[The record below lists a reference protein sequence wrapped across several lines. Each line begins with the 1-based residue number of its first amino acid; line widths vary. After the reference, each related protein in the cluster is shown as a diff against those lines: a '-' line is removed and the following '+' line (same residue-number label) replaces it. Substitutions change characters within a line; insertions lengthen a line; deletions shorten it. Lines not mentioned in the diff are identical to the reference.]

1 MLLKLPDKEHPMNNP
16 VLLRADLLAATLGAG
31 SVLAQTV
38 PSPSPAPTSVS
49 PVVSDVGPR
58 PAEDRSSVGA
68 VVLENSM
75 VRAQREHAF
84 EHSARRTGVATI
96 GRGVLRATRQQQTE
110 ADLAALRLNQAI
122 DFHGRGA
129 ATLDGR

>member
-1 MLLKLPDKEHPMNNP
+1 MNNP
-16 VLLRADLLAATLGAG
+16 ILLRAALVVATLGAG

-38 PSPSPAPTSVS
+38 PSPSPVPTGAT

-84 EHSARRTGVATI
+84 EQSAKRTGVATI
-96 GRGVLRATRQQQTE
+96 GRGVLRATQQKQTE
-110 ADLAALRLNQAI
+110 ADLAALRLNEAI
-122 DFHGRGA
+122 EFRGRGA
-129 ATLDGR
+129 ASLDDR

>member
-1 MLLKLPDKEHPMNNP
+1 MKNP
-16 VLLRADLLAATLGAG
+16 ILLRAALVAAALGAG
-31 SVLAQTV
+31 SVLAQTI
-38 PSPSPAPTSVS
+38 PSPSPAATSAS

-84 EHSARRTGVATI
+84 ERSANRTGVASI
-96 GRGVLRATRQQQTE
+96 GRGVLRATRQRQVE
-110 ADLAALRLNQAI
+110 ADLAAVRLNEAVEF
-122 DFHGRGA
+122 DGRGA
-129 ATLDGR
+129 ATLEER

>member
-1 MLLKLPDKEHPMNNP
+1 MNNP
-16 VLLRADLLAATLGAG
+16 ILLRATLVVAALGAG

-84 EHSARRTGVATI
+84 ERSAKRTGVATI
-96 GRGVLRATRQQQTE
+96 GSGVLRATRQKQTE
-110 ADLAALRLNQAI
+110 ADLAALRLNEAI
-122 DFHGRGA
+122 EFHGRGA
-129 ATLDGR
+129 ASLDDR

>member
-1 MLLKLPDKEHPMNNP
+1 MNNP
-16 VLLRADLLAATLGAG
+16 ILLRAALLGATLGAG

-38 PSPSPAPTSVS
+38 PSPSPAATSAS

-84 EHSARRTGVATI
+84 EQSARRTGVSSI
-96 GRGVLRATRQQQTE
+96 GRGVLRATQQKQTE
-110 ADLAALRLNQAI
+110 ADLAALRLNEAI
-122 DFHGRGA
+122 EFRGRGA
-129 ATLDGR
+129 ASLDDR

>member
-1 MLLKLPDKEHPMNNP
+1 MEHPI
-16 VLLRADLLAATLGAG
+16 LLRAALVAATLGAG

-38 PSPSPAPTSVS
+38 PSPSPSPAPTLTS

-68 VVLENSM
+68 IVLENSM

-84 EHSARRTGVATI
+84 EGSARRTGVTSL

-110 ADLAALRLNQAI
+110 ADLAALRLHEAI
-122 DFHGRGA
+122 KFQGRGA
-129 ATLDGR
+129 ATLDDD

>member
-1 MLLKLPDKEHPMNNP
+1 MNNP
-16 VLLRADLLAATLGAG
+16 ILLRAALVVATLGAG

-38 PSPSPAPTSVS
+38 PSPSPVPTAPA

-68 VVLENSM
+68 VILENSM

-84 EHSARRTGVATI
+84 EQSARRTGVATI
-96 GRGVLRATRQQQTE
+96 GRGVLRATQQKQTE
-110 ADLAALRLNQAI
+110 ADLAALRLNEAI
-122 DFHGRGA
+122 EFRGRGA
-129 ATLDGR
+129 ASLDDR

>member
-1 MLLKLPDKEHPMNNP
+1 MKHPI
-16 VLLRADLLAATLGAG
+16 LLRAALVVATLGAG

-38 PSPSPAPTSVS
+38 PSPSPVATSAR

-84 EHSARRTGVATI
+84 EQAASRTGVATI
-96 GRGVLRATRQQQTE
+96 GRGVLRATRQKQTE
-110 ADLAALRLNQAI
+110 ADLAALRLNEAI
-122 DFHGRGA
+122 EFRGRGA
-129 ATLDGR
+129 ASLDDR

>member
-1 MLLKLPDKEHPMNNP
+1 MNNQI
-16 VLLRADLLAATLGAG
+16 LLRAALVVATLGGG

-38 PSPSPAPTSVS
+38 PSPSPSPAPTSVS

-84 EHSARRTGVATI
+84 EQSARRTGVATI

-110 ADLAALRLNQAI
+110 ADLAALRLDEAI
-122 DFHGRGA
+122 EFRGRGA
-129 ATLDGR
+129 ASLDDR

>member
-1 MLLKLPDKEHPMNNP
+1 MNNP
-16 VLLRADLLAATLGAG
+16 ILLRAALVAATLGAG

-38 PSPSPAPTSVS
+38 PSPSPSPAPTSVS

-110 ADLAALRLNQAI
+110 ADLAALRLNEAI
-122 DFHGRGA
+122 EFRGRGA

>member
-1 MLLKLPDKEHPMNNP
+1 MNNP
-16 VLLRADLLAATLGAG
+16 ILLRAALVVATLGAG

-84 EHSARRTGVATI
+84 EQSARRTGVATI
-96 GRGVLRATRQQQTE
+96 GRGVLRATRQKQTE
-110 ADLAALRLNQAI
+110 ADLAGLRLNEAI
-122 DFHGRGA
+122 EFRGRGA
-129 ATLDGR
+129 ASLDDR

>member
-1 MLLKLPDKEHPMNNP
+1 MEHPI
-16 VLLRADLLAATLGAG
+16 LLRAALVAATLGAG

-38 PSPSPAPTSVS
+38 PGPSPNPAPTLAS

-75 VRAQREHAF
+75 VRAQRDHAF
-84 EHSARRTGVATI
+84 EVSARRTGVTSL
-96 GRGVLRATRQQQTE
+96 GRGVLRATRQTQTE
-110 ADLAALRLNQAI
+110 ADLGALRLNEAI
-122 DFHGRGA
+122 EFQGRGA
-129 ATLDGR
+129 ATLDDD

>member
-1 MLLKLPDKEHPMNNP
+1 MKHPI
-16 VLLRADLLAATLGAG
+16 LLRAALVVATLGAG

-38 PSPSPAPTSVS
+38 PSPSPVPTGAT

-84 EHSARRTGVATI
+84 EQSAKRTGVATI
-96 GRGVLRATRQQQTE
+96 GRGVLRATQQKQTE
-110 ADLAALRLNQAI
+110 ADLAALRLNEAI
-122 DFHGRGA
+122 EFRGRGA
-129 ATLDGR
+129 ASLDDR

>member
-1 MLLKLPDKEHPMNNP
+1 MNNP
-16 VLLRADLLAATLGAG
+16 ILLRAALVAAVLGG
-31 SVLAQTV
+31 GTVLAQTV
-38 PSPSPAPTSVS
+38 PAPGPAATSVN

-84 EHSARRTGVATI
+84 ERSANRTGVASI
-96 GRGVLRATRQQQTE
+96 GRGVLRATMQKQTE
-110 ADLAALRLNQAI
+110 ADLAALRLNEALEFQ
-122 DFHGRGA
+122 GRGA
-129 ATLDGR
+129 ATLDDR